1 LTWDPADPELGRV
14 EEKTGKEKARRDLIT
29 RLKTQL
35 QPIDFYFI
43 LLKLHHFNFKNIIQ
57 ITRLS
62 KSMTWTGLE

>member
-14 EEKTGKEKARRDLIT
+14 EEKTGKEKARRDLMT
-29 RLKTQL
+29 RLKN
-35 QPIDFYFI
+35 FYFI